1 MTREEYC
8 SRFQDL
14 KNQIENLKNEYIKSL
29 PFQEGDFV
37 RVKNKWNDIEAYIY
51 EVYMPIYNDSGERF
65 NLLVVNDMNDDECG
79 IISYIKIED
88 VEVINSKK

>member
-37 RVKNKWNDIEAYIY
+37 RVKNKGNDVEAYIY